1 MDMFIF
7 KNNFIIYKV
16 YIYIYNK
23 YERWNIIYFYYFID
37 HIILWYNVTVWYTFD
52 IMRLNFIFKGENIS
66 SVKLINHMF
75 LSIEAYLN
83 FYDLFKF

>member
-1 MDMFIF
+1 MKYYIF
-7 KNNFIIYKV
+7 LL
-16 YIYIYNK
+16 
-23 YERWNIIYFYYFID
+23 FID

-66 SVKLINHMF
+66 NVKLINHMF

>member
-83 FYDLFKF
+83 LWLI